1 MLNHLVTCN
10 KHAKSYRLKEN
21 KKNETHVINNNRY
34 NHMKILFASALILVG
49 SCSTLRH
56 SEKVNNLKNSI
67 AFDDKSVVEKYINT
81 IKADELKN
89 HLEEIASDKY
99 NGRMTGEEGHNQ
111 VCDYIRAYYKSQDIK
126 APKSHPNYY
135 QKVPKDV
142 LPNNLNDSQNII
154 AYIEGSEYPEE
165 YVFITAH
172 SDHEGVKNGE
182 IYNGADDNGS
192 GTAAVL
198 EMAEAFSSAVKDGYR
213 PKRSIVFLHVTA
225 EEVGL
230 HGSRYYS
237 NNPIFPLENTI
248 TDLNIDMIGRVDPRH
263 KDNENYIYLIGSDRI
278 STELHFIAQK
288 ANSEFTN
295 LDLDYT
301 YNAENDSN
309 RYYYRSD
316 HYNFAIK
323 GVPVIFFFNGE
334 HEDYTQPT
342 DTADKINYP
351 LLTKRA
357 RLIFATAWYIANSDK
372 RLSPEII

>member
-1 MLNHLVTCN
+1 
-10 KHAKSYRLKEN
+10 
-21 KKNETHVINNNRY
+21 
-34 NHMKILFASALILVG
+34 MKILFASALILVG

-111 VCDYIRAYYKSQDIK
+111 VCDYIRAYYKSQNIK

-288 ANSEFTN
+288 TNSEFTN